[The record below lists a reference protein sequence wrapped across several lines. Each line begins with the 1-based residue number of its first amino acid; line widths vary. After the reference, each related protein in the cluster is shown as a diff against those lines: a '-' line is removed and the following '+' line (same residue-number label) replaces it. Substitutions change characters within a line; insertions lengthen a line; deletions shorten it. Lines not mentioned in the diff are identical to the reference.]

1 MTEHWFSKPFG
12 ERDHIMAILRNDH
25 LSLEIVYSYF
35 DSDWIHYDIWC
46 RWRDVPILNPALFSN
61 DHLVPP
67 DRKGIISACDLDR
80 CSLLPLLHEAIHSRK
95 SGVWYSLP
103 PAVAIAVY
111 ANEISPFDPEELEES
126 ISSRRSLSSS
136 DPDLRSTRAL
146 RGLKR
151 PIEILVGVDTGTF
164 NHSDGYSE
172 EGACFRLLLTS
183 EQLRTFY
190 EDLRAEYDTF
200 CREHEID
207 AYLRDRR
214 NTDD

>member
-1 MTEHWFSKPFG
+1 
-12 ERDHIMAILRNDH
+12 MAILRNDH
-25 LSLEIVYSYF
+25 LSLEIVYAYF
-35 DSDWIHYDIWC
+35 DSDWIHYHIWC

-80 CSLLPLLHEAIHSRK
+80 CSLLPLLHEAIHSHK

-111 ANEISPFDPEELEES
+111 ANEISPFDPEGLEVS

-136 DPDLRSTRAL
+136 DPDPTSARELREP
-146 RGLKR
+146 KR
-151 PIEILVGVDTGTF
+151 SIEILVGVDTGTF
-164 NHSDGYSE
+164 NHSHCYSD
-172 EGACFRLLLTS
+172 EGACFRLQLTTD
-183 EQLRTFY
+183 QLRTFY

-207 AYLRDRR
+207 AYLRNRR